1 MTERIDPAHD
11 VDARTATS
19 APTEAAATPPD
30 PEDERELIIRLVTG
44 ADTAL
49 LTSRGADGMLHA
61 RPLAVLQDDFDGV
74 VRFLVQDPSEKTL
87 EIAADPVVN
96 VSFASK
102 HGYLS
107 IAGRG
112 RVVRD
117 AAQIDELWNP
127 AAEAWFEQGREDPSI
142 AVLEVTGNG
151 AEYWAKTERGV
162 FSLVKAAAA
171 IFTRRAP
178 DIGEN
183 RSVAL

>member
-1 MTERIDPAHD
+1 MTQNIDEYRDDETRAP
-11 VDARTATS
+11 DAAGG
-19 APTEAAATPPD
+19 TETPPD
-30 PEDERELIIRLVTG
+30 PAEERERIAKLVTG

-49 LTSRGADGMLHA
+49 LTSRGADGTLHA

-74 VRFLVQDPSEKTL
+74 IRFLVQDPSEKTR
-87 EIAADPVVN
+87 EILADPVVN

-102 HGYLS
+102 NGYLS
-107 IAGRG
+107 IAGHA

-117 AAQIDELWNP
+117 DALIDELWNP
-127 AAEAWFEQGREDPSI
+127 AAQAWFEQGREDPTI
-142 AVLEVTGNG
+142 AVLEVTGDG
-151 AEYWAKTERGV
+151 AEYWAKTEPGV

-171 IFTRRAP
+171 IFTHKTP